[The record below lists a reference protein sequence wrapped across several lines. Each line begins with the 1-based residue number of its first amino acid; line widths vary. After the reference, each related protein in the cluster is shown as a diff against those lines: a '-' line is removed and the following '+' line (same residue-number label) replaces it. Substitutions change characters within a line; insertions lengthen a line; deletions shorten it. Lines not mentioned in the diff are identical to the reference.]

1 MMEIR
6 AGDPEAVLRLQ
17 MSGDLRGEWDAD
29 RLEQVVSNLVGNAIQ
44 YGNGTPSPLPVRN
57 RATR

>member
-6 AGDPEAVLRLQ
+6 AGQPEAVLRLQ

-29 RLEQVVSNLVGNAIQ
+29 RLEQVVSNLVGNGYSTA
-44 YGNGTPSPLPVRN
+44 TERPSPLPART
-57 RATR
+57 ATR